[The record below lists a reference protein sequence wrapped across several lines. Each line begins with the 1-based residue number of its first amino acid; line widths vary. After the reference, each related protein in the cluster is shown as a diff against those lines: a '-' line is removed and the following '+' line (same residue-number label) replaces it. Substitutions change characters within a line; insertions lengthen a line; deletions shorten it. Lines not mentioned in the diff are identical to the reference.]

1 MRDINKSEMDSFK
14 RQTLDKWLGIDL
26 VHIANKLTFTSA
38 EYYVSEELIYDSI
51 RCLDYETSVSDEPS
65 INYVI
70 TLMALMWEHSDHEK
84 YDLRKIIVKFL
95 SRIGYPTS
103 AIIVDDDFDKNN
115 CVFTSL
121 ESPIDQILTT
131 LNQADNSVCVKNKSF
146 LLTSFQKE
154 IWNSMDSEKLIGI
167 SAPTSAGKSFVLLLK
182 ILEKLCKE
190 NFDVVYIVPTLS
202 LVNQVSEDFNS
213 NIQQL
218 GIDNCA
224 VSNVWTERDGSH
236 INTIFVLTQE
246 KAISAFSDERNKFT
260 NDLVLIADEIQNI
273 ERIKEDND
281 ERAKILYDTLNE
293 FRYKTNVKQIII
305 SGPRIE
311 DIDTTGTA
319 IFGVETKDISTNAS
333 PVLNLT
339 YSVYKDKTDYY
350 LKQYCSLAE
359 NAKMIKII
367 NTGFIYGYGKK
378 VYDNDYLVYLN
389 NIVSA
394 MRDQQNI
401 VFSPTTAVARRIAC
415 NLDGN
420 TQINPRLS
428 ELIAYYKE
436 TIHSKYSMCDTLEK
450 SVAYHH
456 GKLPDH
462 VRRTLEI
469 AIRNKWV
476 STIACTTTLLQ
487 GVNLPT
493 QNIIIRN
500 PYLYLIK
507 RPDSAELSNY
517 EMANLRGRAGRL
529 LKDFIG
535 RTFVLDESAFAKS
548 DEYDQLSLFDDTTKE
563 LPNSYKERFDKY
575 YENIEHTVSSDK
587 PVDVS
592 MSSYGDLVSYIRQS
606 VLRYGD
612 KAEQKME
619 HVGIKL
625 SKEQVAAIILKL
637 KELSVPIAICT
648 KNRYWDPFVL
658 DVIYKNYNGGIPNH
672 PKEYGAQAKLDRMLK
687 FLRDTPETNYMYTK
701 HIPTTLQSGK
711 GRSLLCSLCMMW
723 SKEVSLYNILAG
735 LNYPDDELADEIEKI
750 IEVLQNTVSFKVP
763 LLLKPMFD
771 ILNPDSSFISCM
783 QTGAFN
789 QVSKVMIEIGVPRE
803 CALYIK
809 ENYINNLDVNNK
821 SDDEIEFEIRKEL
834 VNNKEKMPYWIG
846 AQLNFLG

>member
-1 MRDINKSEMDSFK
+1 MIDINKSEMDTFK
-14 RQTLDKWLGIDL
+14 HQILDKWLEIDL
-26 VHIANKLTFTSA
+26 AHIVSKLSLA
-38 EYYVSEELIYDSI
+38 SVEYSVSEELIYNSI
-51 RCLDYETSVSDEPS
+51 RCLDHETSVTDEPS

-70 TLMALMWEHSDHEK
+70 TLIALMWEYSDHEK

-95 SRIGYPTS
+95 SRVGYPTS
-103 AIIVDDDFDKNN
+103 AIIVDDNFDNKN

-131 LNQADNSVCVKNKSF
+131 LNQVDNCVRVKNKSF

-182 ILEKLCKE
+182 MLEKLCSDK
-190 NFDVVYIVPTLS
+190 FDVVYIVPTLS
-202 LVNQVSEDFNS
+202 LVNQVSEDFNN
-213 NIQQL
+213 NIHQL

-293 FRYKTNVKQIII
+293 FRYKENVKQIII

-311 DIDTTGTA
+311 DIDSTGTA

-339 YSVYKDKTDYY
+339 YSIYKDKSDYY
-350 LKQYCSLAE
+350 LKQYCSLTDD
-359 NAKMIKII
+359 AKMIKIT
-367 NTGFIYGYGKK
+367 NAGFIYGYGKK
-378 VYDNDYLVYLN
+378 VYDDGYLVYLN

-401 VFSPTTAVARRIAC
+401 IFSPTTAVARQIAC

-436 TIHSKYSMCDTLEK
+436 TIHSKYSMCDTLVK
-450 SVAYHH
+450 GIAYHH

-469 AIRNKWV
+469 AIHNKWV

-500 PYLYLIK
+500 PYLYLK
-507 RPDSAELSNY
+507 KNPYSAELSNY

-548 DEYDQLSLFDDTTKE
+548 DEYDQLSLFDDATKE
-563 LPNSYKERFDKY
+563 LPNSYKERFEKY
-575 YENIEHTVSSDK
+575 YGDIEHIVSSDK

-606 VLRYGD
+606 VLRYGE
-612 KAEQKME
+612 KAEQRME

-625 SKEQVAAIILKL
+625 SREQVAAIILKL
-637 KELSVPIAICT
+637 KELSVPMTVCA

-658 DVIYKNYNGGIPNH
+658 EVIYKNYKGGTPNH
-672 PKEYGAQAKLDRMLK
+672 PKELGAKAKLDRMLK
-687 FLRDTPETNYMYTK
+687 FLRDTPETNYMYIK

-711 GRSLLCSLCMMW
+711 GRSLLCSLCMKW

-735 LNYPDDELADEIEKI
+735 FNYPDDELADEIEKI
-750 IEVLQNTVSFKVP
+750 IEILQNTVSFKVP

-771 ILNPDSSFISCM
+771 FLNPESSFISCM

-789 QVSKVMIEIGVPRE
+789 QVSKIMIEIGVPRE
-803 CALYIK
+803 CAIYIK
-809 ENYINNLDVNNK
+809 EKYFSDFDVNNK
-821 SDDEIEFEIRKEL
+821 REDEIEYEIRNEL
-834 VNNKEKMPYWIG
+834 VNNKDKMPYWIG